1 MNQTKLF
8 SRWGLALVAVIA
20 LAIIALA
27 NTLFGGVRMDL
38 TENKL
43 YTLSDGARN
52 ILRDLDEPINLYF
65 FYSRDAASDVPAIST
80 YAARVREML
89 REMEDIGGD
98 KVRLTEINPEPF
110 SEAEDRAA
118 EFGLQGVPLDAGETL
133 YFGLA
138 GTNSVDEVQVIPF
151 FQLNQESLLEY
162 DLAKL
167 IYQLSQQFKPT
178 LGLISGLDMGGSF
191 NPQTM
196 QPGREWMLLDQL
208 RQFFLV
214 EEIDAGAESLPEDIE
229 SLMVVHPA
237 GLSDELLYAI
247 DQFVLGG
254 GGTLVFVDP
263 FAETAAQSSMGMAD
277 DPKPTSSDLATLLE
291 PWGLTMDPQQVV
303 GDGANALAI
312 QSRSGAPAYHLGLI
326 GLGGESLSQDDVITQ
341 GLDSV
346 NFGYAGALKISDS
359 AELEITPLIQSSAES
374 ALIPAFRI
382 QPGMDPNDLRRGF
395 APDDERYN
403 LAVRL
408 RGPAPSAF
416 GDQPPAGVE
425 PEAHRSQ
432 SDAPINLVVVAD
444 TDVLRDNLWVQVQN
458 FFGQTMATP
467 FASNGDLVV
476 NAVDNLL
483 GSSDLIGIRARAS
496 FSRPFE
502 VVEQLKRQA
511 EGRYLETERELQ
523 AALRDT
529 ERKITELQSQ
539 GGEGD
544 AFILTPEQQDAI
556 EQFRQEKVRIRRQLR
571 DVQHELN
578 KDIEQLGTTLKFI
591 NIGLVPLLL
600 ALGALVIGWR
610 RAHRRAA

>member
-1 MNQTKLF
+1 MNRTKRF

-20 LAIIALA
+20 LAVIALA
-27 NTLFGGVRMDL
+27 NTLLSGARVDL
-38 TENKL
+38 TENRL
-43 YTLSDGARN
+43 YTLSDGAKN

-65 FYSRDAASDVPAIST
+65 FYSREAASDVPSIST

-89 REMEDIGGD
+89 RAMEDVGGD

-118 EFGLQGVPLDAGETL
+118 EFGLQGVPLEAGETL

-138 GTNSVDEVQVIPF
+138 GTNAVDDVQTIPF

-167 IYQLSQQFKPT
+167 IYQLSRQFKPT
-178 LGLISGLDMGGSF
+178 LGLISGLDMGGGF
-191 NPQTM
+191 DPQSM
-196 QPGREWMLLDQL
+196 QPAREWLILDQL
-208 RQFFLV
+208 RQFFDV
-214 EEIDAGAESLPEDIE
+214 QEIQPDAETIPDDVE
-229 SLMVVHPA
+229 SLMIVHPA
-237 GLSDELLYAI
+237 GLSEALQYSI

-254 GGTLVFVDP
+254 GGALIFVDP

-277 DPKPTSSDLATLLE
+277 DPKPTSSDLASLLG
-291 PWGLTMDPQQVV
+291 PWGVSMDPQQVV
-303 GDGANALAI
+303 ADGTNALAV
-312 QSRSGAPAYHLGLI
+312 QTRAGAPSYHLGLI
-326 GLGGESLSQDDVITQ
+326 GLGGDALSQDDVVTQ
-341 GLDSV
+341 GLDAI
-346 NFGYAGALKISDS
+346 NLGYAGALQAADDTT
-359 AELEITPLIQSSAES
+359 LEITPIMQSSTEA
-374 ALIPAFRI
+374 ALIPSFRI
-382 QPGMDPNDLRRGF
+382 QPGMNPNDLRRGF
-395 APDDERYN
+395 SPTGERYAV
-403 LAVRL
+403 AVRV
-408 RGPAPSAF
+408 RGKAPSAY
-416 GDQPPAGVE
+416 GDTPPE
-425 PEAHRSQ
+425 NMENPDHLTE
-432 SDAPINLVVVAD
+432 SDQPINLVVVAD
-444 TDVLRDNLWVQVQN
+444 TDLLRDNLWVQVQN
-458 FFGQTMATP
+458 FFGQTMASP

-523 AALRDT
+523 AALSET

-544 AFILTPEQQDAI
+544 TFILTPEQQEAI
-556 EQFRQEKVRIRRQLR
+556 EQFREEKVRIRRQLR

-578 KDIEQLGTTLKFI
+578 KDIERLGTTLKFI

>member
-8 SRWGLALVAVIA
+8 SRWGMALVAVIA
-20 LAIIALA
+20 LAVIALA
-27 NTLFGGVRMDL
+27 NTLLSGARVDL
-38 TENKL
+38 TKNNL
-43 YTLSDGARN
+43 YTLSDGAKN

-65 FYSRDAASDVPAIST
+65 FYSREAASDVPTIST

-89 REMEDIGGD
+89 RAMEDIGGD
-98 KVRLTEINPEPF
+98 QVRLTEIDPEPF
-110 SEAEDRAA
+110 SESEDRAA

-138 GTNSVDEVQVIPF
+138 GTNSVDEVQTIPF

-178 LGLISGLDMGGSF
+178 LGLISGLDMGGGF
-191 NPQTM
+191 DPQTM
-196 QPGREWMLLDQL
+196 QPGREWMILDQL
-208 RQFFLV
+208 RQFFDLRDI
-214 EEIDAGAESLPEDIE
+214 EPDAESIPEDVE
-229 SLMVVHPA
+229 SLMIVHPA
-237 GLSDELLYAI
+237 GLSEALLYAI
-247 DQFVLGG
+247 DQFVLDG

-263 FAETAAQSSMGMAD
+263 FAETAAQGSMGMAD
-277 DPKPTSSDLATLLE
+277 DPKPTSSDLASLLGA
-291 PWGLTMDPQQVV
+291 WGVTMDAQQVV
-303 GDGANALAI
+303 VDGANALAV
-312 QSRSGAPAYHLGLI
+312 QSRGGAPSYHLGLI
-326 GLGGESLSQDDVITQ
+326 GLGGDMLSQDDVITQ
-341 GLDSV
+341 GLDAV
-346 NFGYAGALKISDS
+346 NFGYAGALTTAPDAS
-359 AELEITPLIQSSAES
+359 LEITPIIQSSAQS

-382 QPGMDPNDLRRGF
+382 QPGMDPNNLRRGF
-395 APDDERYN
+395 SPTGDRYA

-408 RGPAPSAF
+408 RGNAPSAY
-416 GDQPPAGVE
+416 GETP
-425 PEAHRSQ
+425 PEAMENPDHLSE
-432 SDAPINLVVVAD
+432 SAEPINLVVVAD
-444 TDVLRDNLWVQVQN
+444 TDLLRDNLWVQVQS

-467 FASNGDLVV
+467 FASNGDLAI

-511 EGRYLETERELQ
+511 EGRYLDTEQELQ
-523 AALRDT
+523 AALRET

-539 GGEGD
+539 GTEGD

-556 EQFRQEKVRIRRQLR
+556 EQFREEKLRIRRQLR

-578 KDIEQLGTTLKFI
+578 KDIERLGTTLKFI

-610 RAHRRAA
+610 RAHRRAP